1 MRHYIRVYS
10 CIGASHGRWVNNQHL
25 HGYIIYTTSARV
37 AQGVLYNSFR
47 SFSPCP
53 PFFFFLLLHGVF
65 HDDVIN
71 MLIQISG
78 RICRHAS
85 LFICFFF
92 FTACGFFSLSDTRK
106 YPSFMMESVFFYF
119 IFIIIIFCCC
129 THSKESFPL
138 GTTIRGFYLGFY
150 FSIR

>member
-47 SFSPCP
+47 SFSPYP
-53 PFFFFLLLHGVF
+53 PFFFSSPSWRLPWRCYKYVDTDIGPDLQTRFFIYLPFFLPPVVSF
-65 HDDVIN
+65 HFPTPG
-71 MLIQISG
+71 S
-78 RICRHAS
+78 
-85 LFICFFF
+85 
-92 FTACGFFSLSDTRK
+92 T
-106 YPSFMMESVFFYF
+106 PSFMMESVFFYF